1 MIFAFLTFWM
11 LGWLLAYLWRR
22 PAEGSIPATAED
34 LSIIIPARNEAHN
47 LPKLL
52 QSLRDQSVTPR
63 EIIVVNDGSTDATA
77 ALAKQFGAAVIDSA
91 PLPAGWRGKTW
102 ACHQGA
108 AAARGSTLLFLDAD
122 TWFEPGG
129 LERMLRIP
137 CDGALSIAP
146 YHAVQDLYENL
157 SLFFNVSMIA
167 GTVPSGLLGQSLL
180 VSRQHYQQV
189 GGHESVRG
197 KILENFQ
204 MAQQFRD
211 AGIPVTSRIGKG
223 IFSFRMYPE
232 GLRSLVQGWTKGFAA
247 GAGGTPPIKS
257 LLVVLWMIGM
267 MFPPMTLLE
276 QVDMSLWAGAYVLC
290 VLQLLWM
297 ARSLG
302 SFSLGV
308 IALYPLPL
316 LFFFGLFGWSIL
328 RSGKQVKWKG
338 RDIHAD

>member
-1 MIFAFLTFWM
+1 MIYLFVALWM

-22 PAEGSIPATAED
+22 PAATAISASAHN

-52 QSLRDQSVTPR
+52 MSLRGQSVTPR
-63 EIIVVNDGSTDATA
+63 EVIVVNDGSTDATA
-77 ALAKQFGAAVIDSA
+77 VLARQFGASVIDSQ
-91 PLPAGWRGKTW
+91 PLPEGWRGKTW

-108 AAARGSTLLFLDAD
+108 IAAQGSMLLFLDAD

-129 LERMLRIP
+129 LENILCMP

-180 VSRQHYQQV
+180 VSRQHYHAA

-197 KILENFQ
+197 KILENFRL
-204 MAQQFRD
+204 AHQFRQAD
-211 AGIPVTSRIGKG
+211 VPVTSMIGKS
-223 IFSFRMYPE
+223 IFSFRMYPQ
-232 GLRSLVQGWTKGFAA
+232 GLHSLLQGWTKGFAA
-247 GAGGTPPIKS
+247 GAGGAPAGKL
-257 LLVVLWMIGM
+257 LLVVLWMFSLM
-267 MFPPMTLLE
+267 MPPLMLL
-276 QVDMSLWAGAYVLC
+276 QHLDWWTWGGAYLLC
-290 VLQLLWM
+290 AFQLVWM

-302 SFSLGV
+302 SFRLAV
-308 IALYPLPL
+308 IAAYPLPL
-316 LFFFGLFGWSIL
+316 LFFFGLFGWSKL
-328 RSGKQVKWKG
+328 KSGKQVQWKG
-338 RDIHAD
+338 RNIDAD